1 MLKIKKKIK
10 FTHSENR
17 MQQEGDVRLSINSFD
32 KNKNKNLFAL
42 LKERFDWM
50 NDFIQKNDKGIEV
63 GAAAGFSKLFIKSNN
78 FKISDYSNYSHLDYK
93 NIDAQN
99 TKFDSETF
107 DFVIAS
113 NMIHHIPYPIKFFRE
128 VNRILKKGGKFIAKL
143 ERGASLGEMALLDHE
158 TRSADALAEKESVLL
173 KIDQDVFYELMEG
186 NADIMKQMIRLLTS
200 RIREANSKL
209 EQSLK

>member
-1 MLKIKKKIK
+1 MLKIKKKIN

-63 GAAAGFSKLFIKSNN
+63 GAAAGFSKLFIKSND
-78 FKISDYSNYSHLDYK
+78 FKISDYADYSHLDYK

-99 TKFDSETF
+99 TGFSDGEF
-107 DFVIAS
+107 NYVIAS
-113 NMIHHIPYPIKFFRE
+113 NMIHHLPYPIKFFNE
-128 VNRILKKGGKFIAKL
+128 MHRILKK
-143 ERGASLGEMALLDHE
+143 M
-158 TRSADALAEKESVLL
+158 
-173 KIDQDVFYELMEG
+173 G
-186 NADIMKQMIRLLTS
+186 N
-200 RIREANSKL
+200 
-209 EQSLK
+209 

>member
-63 GAAAGFSKLFIKSNN
+63 GAAAGFSILFIKSNN
-78 FKISDYSNYSHLDYK
+78 FKIRDYSNYSHLPDFPQTYWL
-93 NIDAQN
+93 NLLIL
-99 TKFDSETF
+99 TKHLPIFFLFLRNFSFD
-107 DFVIAS
+107 
-113 NMIHHIPYPIKFFRE
+113 
-128 VNRILKKGGKFIAKL
+128 L
-143 ERGASLGEMALLDHE
+143 
-158 TRSADALAEKESVLL
+158 
-173 KIDQDVFYELMEG
+173 
-186 NADIMKQMIRLLTS
+186 
-200 RIREANSKL
+200 
-209 EQSLK
+209 

>member
-63 GAAAGFSKLFIKSNN
+63 GAAAGFSKLFIKNN
-78 FKISDYSNYSHLDYK
+78 DFKISDYSDY
-93 NIDAQN
+93 
-99 TKFDSETF
+99 
-107 DFVIAS
+107 
-113 NMIHHIPYPIKFFRE
+113 
-128 VNRILKKGGKFIAKL
+128 
-143 ERGASLGEMALLDHE
+143 
-158 TRSADALAEKESVLL
+158 
-173 KIDQDVFYELMEG
+173 
-186 NADIMKQMIRLLTS
+186 
-200 RIREANSKL
+200 
-209 EQSLK
+209 